1 MTELIQRY
9 AAALYDL
16 AQTDN
21 MGLTGA
27 AQELLEQE
35 QLWKVLTSSAVQVEE
50 KKELIRSAAPLA
62 GLESLQAFLCLL
74 AEEGHLDLFP
84 EILEEV
90 HQLELAADGGAVCV
104 MTCAHK
110 PDQAA
115 LDDVRRA
122 VCRLRNLDR
131 VVLQVKIDPELLGG
145 FVLEVQGVTYDRSVK
160 GRLERLAKGLEKGAS
175 VSESMEELMGSLRDT
190 VKGFQIGQDTSETG
204 RVLEVGDGIATVQGL
219 DRAVYGELV
228 EFDTGVKGMVMDL
241 SRETVGC
248 VLLGR
253 EEGLGEGSRVTR
265 TGRPAD
271 VPVGRALL
279 GRVVDAMG
287 NPVDGLGPIH
297 AADTRPIE
305 REDSGVI
312 SRQAVNVPLQ
322 TGILA
327 IDSMI
332 PIGRGQ
338 RELLIGDRQTGKTA
352 IAVDTILN
360 QKDQDVICIYV
371 AIGQKAS
378 SVAHVRDTLQKH
390 GAMDYSII
398 VSATASDPAPL
409 QYIAPYAGAAMG
421 EYFMEQGRDVLIV
434 YDDLSKH
441 AVAYRA
447 LSLLLKRS
455 PGREA
460 YPGDVFYLHSRL
472 LERACRLTQ
481 EYGGGSMTAIPIIE
495 TQAGDVSAYIPTN
508 VISITD
514 GQIYLETDL
523 FFSGQRPA
531 VNVGLSVSRVGGA
544 AQTRAIKRTAGTM
557 RIDLARFRE
566 LEVFT
571 QFSSDLD
578 QATQKTLDHGK
589 RLLELL
595 KQPLYQPMKVSQQAI
610 LLYIATNGLLDE
622 VPLDQVR
629 EFALDFSKRMELE
642 HWELTAEV
650 QRTGNLSGV
659 AVETI
664 RAALADYKK
673 EKLPQAQS

>member
-16 AQTDN
+16 AQTDD

-27 AQELLEQE
+27 AQELLEQT
-35 QLWKVLTSSAVQVEE
+35 QLWKALTSSAVQVEE

-62 GLESLQAFLCLL
+62 GLEPLQAFLCLL

-84 EILEEV
+84 DILEEV
-90 HQLELAADGGAVCV
+90 RQLELAADGGAVCV

-115 LDDVRRA
+115 LEDVRKA

-175 VSESMEELMGSLRDT
+175 VSESMEELMGSLRET
-190 VKGFQIGQDTSETG
+190 VKGFQVGQDSSETG
-204 RVLEVGDGIATVQGL
+204 RVLEVGDGIATVEGL

-228 EFDTGVKGMVMDL
+228 EFETGVKGMVMDL

-287 NPVDGLGPIH
+287 NPIDGLGPIH

-305 REDSGVI
+305 REASGVI
-312 SRQAVNVPLQ
+312 SREPVNVPLQ

-327 IDSMI
+327 IDSMV

-338 RELLIGDRQTGKTA
+338 RELIIGDRQTGKTA

-390 GAMDYSII
+390 GAMEYSII
-398 VSATASDPAPL
+398 VSAPASDPAPL
-409 QYIAPYAGAAMG
+409 QYIAPYSGAAMG

-472 LERACRLTQ
+472 LERACRLTE
-481 EYGGGSMTAIPIIE
+481 EYGGGSMTALPIIE

-544 AQTRAIKRTAGTM
+544 AQTRAIKRTAGTL

-622 VPLDQVR
+622 VPLNQVR
-629 EFALDFSKRMELE
+629 EFALEFAKRMEQE

-673 EKLPQAQS
+673 EKLPQAQA